1 MVRRE
6 DVRATEK
13 DRVVVGEGFRVGDLV
28 RGVVVGFLFFFGF
41 WVVYFWCLRGSEEK
55 GVGVVFFLEKK
66 ELELIYLHRSVLVI
80 NPIITLPPPRT
91 SSASSWR
98 AAKPGMK
105 WSRLVG
111 RSLGIRLPGLRKVGR
126 WRNRF
131 DLIDREWR
139 E

>member
-1 MVRRE
+1 MVL
-6 DVRATEK
+6 
-13 DRVVVGEGFRVGDLV
+13 GCC
-28 RGVVVGFLFFFGF
+28 FFFGGF
-41 WVVYFWCLRGSEEK
+41 GFEGFGGERDLGL
-55 GVGVVFFLEKK
+55 FFIKKKEKK
-66 ELELIYLHRSVLVI
+66 TKFELIYLHRSVLVI

-111 RSLGIRLPGLRKVGR
+111 RSLGIRLRGLRKVGR

-131 DLIDREWR
+131 ELIIENGESEGMSDEMKKGLD
-139 E
+139 